1 MADDIPKNIR
11 FTIFLNPY
19 TVFGMKFLI
28 LLFPFLVFSQ
38 NDIDCSPSC
47 YEHPSIHKIIFT
59 PPNQNDNI
67 GIITISGDD
76 FPICKENAIVTLAQ
90 KPLKIISINKNKI
103 QAQINRDD
111 YQNGS
116 YLVRLRKIKC
126 RNIFGSMDATISDAS
141 GTNSQSEFT
150 TRKTSAITIYPYS
163 YVEVQVTCNPDET
176 PISGGFIFATWEVKL
191 VSSYPEGRNWHFK
204 VYNNESLIS
213 SFNEFYA
220 ICVR

>member
-1 MADDIPKNIR
+1 MAGEILENIR
-11 FTIFLNPY
+11 FTISQNPY
-19 TVFGMKFLI
+19 TVSPMKILI
-28 LLFPFLVFSQ
+28 FFFPFLVLSQ

-47 YEHPSIHKIIFT
+47 NETPSIHKIIFT
-59 PPNQNDNI
+59 PPNQNEDI

-76 FPICKENAIVTLAQ
+76 FPVCKENAIVTLAQ
-90 KPLKIISINKNKI
+90 KPLKIITINKKEI

-116 YLVRLRKIKC
+116 YQVQVGKTNC
-126 RNIFGSMDATISDAS
+126 RNISGSMDATISDAS
-141 GTNSQSEFT
+141 GTGSQSEFT

-163 YVEVQVTCNPDET
+163 YAEVSVVCNSDET

-191 VSSYPEGRNWHFK
+191 VSSYPDGKNWNFK